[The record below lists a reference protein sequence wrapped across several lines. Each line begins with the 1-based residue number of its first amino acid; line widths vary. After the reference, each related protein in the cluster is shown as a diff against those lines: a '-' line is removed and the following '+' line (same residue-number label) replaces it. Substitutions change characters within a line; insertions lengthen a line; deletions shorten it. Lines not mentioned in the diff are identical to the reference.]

1 MNSHFVHLEY
11 PTIHPGVAR
20 AEQVV
25 QNVRDIRDNFNG
37 PRSLSTLLLAAVVAA
52 MVVVADQLI
61 DTWADGHL
69 LAAWVA
75 LWAVG
80 FVAVGLFAGATRDLA
95 GRLMAGL
102 DAWSARVAQR
112 RADERL
118 WAIAQT
124 DARLMADLQGAMNR
138 DIDLA
143 TVVGQHSVQSQAAS
157 IIRERLNY
165 I

>member
-1 MNSHFVHLEY
+1 
-11 PTIHPGVAR
+11 
-20 AEQVV
+20 
-25 QNVRDIRDNFNG
+25 
-37 PRSLSTLLLAAVVAA
+37 
-52 MVVVADQLI
+52 
-61 DTWADGHL
+61 
-69 LAAWVA
+69 
-75 LWAVG
+75 
-80 FVAVGLFAGATRDLA
+80 
-95 GRLMAGL
+95 MAGL

-138 DIDLA
+138 NADLDIL
-143 TVVGQHSVQSQAAS
+143 GQHNAQRQAAS